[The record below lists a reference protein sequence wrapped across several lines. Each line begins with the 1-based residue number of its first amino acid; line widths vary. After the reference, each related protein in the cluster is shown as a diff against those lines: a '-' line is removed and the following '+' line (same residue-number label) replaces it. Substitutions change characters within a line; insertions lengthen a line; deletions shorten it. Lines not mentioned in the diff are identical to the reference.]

1 MVKKTSSIILL
12 RTIHATFAVY
22 FIFCI
27 GLLYYTVFTL
37 HINLLFIAA
46 MLSLAIEGFV
56 VFILNGGD
64 CPLIHL
70 QKKID
75 DPVPF
80 FNLFLPDYLAKKA
93 VPFFTV
99 ITFLGVFLLIIRL
112 WL

>member
-1 MVKKTSSIILL
+1 MVKKRTSIILL
-12 RTIHATFAVY
+12 RTIHGAFALY

-37 HINLLFIAA
+37 HINLLFIIAI
-46 MLSLAIEGFV
+46 LSLAAEGFI
-56 VFILNGGD
+56 VFILNGGN

-70 QKKID
+70 QKRID

-80 FNLFLPDYLAKKA
+80 FNLFLSDYLAKKA

-99 ITFLGVFLLIIRL
+99 ITFLGVFLLIIRVL
-112 WL
+112 L

>member
-1 MVKKTSSIILL
+1 MAKKRTSIIFL
-12 RTIHATFAVY
+12 RTIHGAFALY
-22 FIFCI
+22 FICCI

-37 HINLLFIAA
+37 RINLLFIVA
-46 MLSLAIEGFV
+46 MLSLAVEGFL

-93 VPFFTV
+93 VPFFTA
-99 ITFLGVFLLIIRL
+99 ITFSGIALLIVRL
-112 WL
+112 LL